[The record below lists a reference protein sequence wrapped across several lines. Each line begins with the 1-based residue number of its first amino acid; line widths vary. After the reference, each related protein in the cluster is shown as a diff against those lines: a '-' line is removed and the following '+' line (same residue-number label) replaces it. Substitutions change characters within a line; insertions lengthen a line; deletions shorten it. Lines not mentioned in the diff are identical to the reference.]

1 MIPQFLCNSSIVAVT
16 SHRYD
21 NFHRQVQRRGDL
33 FAKLKGDALKQLTKR
48 LDKEQR
54 DVRLCLLLIIRMCRR
69 KISSSSVSY
78 SYSFVT
84 RQAEREAKRLEDE
97 KAAEGLVSI

>member
-54 DVRLCLLLIIRMCRR
+54 DVRLCLLNCSYVSKEDIFEFLYLIR
-69 KISSSSVSY
+69 
-78 SYSFVT
+78 T
-84 RQAEREAKRLEDE
+84 RL
-97 KAAEGLVSI
+97 

>member
-54 DVRLCLLLIIRMCRR
+54 DVRLCLLN
-69 KISSSSVSY
+69 Y
-78 SYSFVT
+78 SYVS
-84 RQAEREAKRLEDE
+84 KEDIFE
-97 KAAEGLVSI
+97 FCILFALVCDASG